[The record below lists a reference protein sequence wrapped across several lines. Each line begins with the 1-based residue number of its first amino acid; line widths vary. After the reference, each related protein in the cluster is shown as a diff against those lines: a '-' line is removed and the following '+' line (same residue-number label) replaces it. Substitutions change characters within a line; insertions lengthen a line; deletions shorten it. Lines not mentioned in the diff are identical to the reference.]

1 MTDNTPTTPILN
13 VRRLPKFPMR
23 VLLSLC
29 AILVLTAAVAGEAS
43 QGSGSPVALQMRFK
57 PGDASRYN
65 MTMLVTTAQPGV
77 TASTNAYDFRANL
90 IVEQRV
96 NRVEANGNGQLAVKT
111 VSGSGVSNGALFQA
125 DTEAKPALITF
136 DPRGTIVG
144 VQDMPVNSSNQ
155 TMLGSI
161 FSSGTFTMQGV
172 YLPAKPVHPGDS
184 WSQKVALG
192 GLGGGGSA
200 VVRSTFVRVDKISHF
215 RTARL
220 HSVLTMPISAG
231 LDAKMQPTAKAGVTA
246 SMLTG
251 TLKMTYDTDFAIT
264 EGKVVRCAGDGM
276 ITVDLV
282 QNAAPNSP
290 AHPLSKNI
298 ANNGRNAISSNRNAM
313 NRNSAESKKKS
324 PPQSGRSTG
333 TSQKT
338 AAPESLKITLHLHL
352 GNNLMQ

>member
-1 MTDNTPTTPILN
+1 MTNTTPTNALPLH
-13 VRRLPKFPMR
+13 RLPGLSAR
-23 VLLSLC
+23 VLVSLFTI
-29 AILVLTAAVAGEAS
+29 AGGTATLAVVAE
-43 QGSGSPVALQMRFK
+43 QGSGAPVALQMRFK

-77 TASTNAYDFRANL
+77 TATTNAYDFRANL

-96 NRVEANGNGQLAVKT
+96 DRVESNGNGQIAVKT
-111 VSGSGVSNGALFQA
+111 VSGSGMSNGAPFQA

-144 VQDMPVNSSNQ
+144 AKDMPVNSSNQ

-161 FSSGTFTMQGV
+161 FSSGAFTMQGV
-172 YLPAKPVHPGDS
+172 YLPAKPVQPGDK

-200 VVRSTFVRVDKISHF
+200 VVHSTFVRFDRISRF

-231 LDAKMQPTAKAGVTA
+231 LDAKMQMTTKSGAIA
-246 SMLTG
+246 STLRG
-251 TLKMTYDTDFAIT
+251 TLKMTYDTDFAIN
-264 EGKVVRCAGDGM
+264 EGKVVRCAGDGT

-282 QNAAPNSP
+282 QNSAPTNPSRSAA
-290 AHPLSKNI
+290 KNT
-298 ANNGRNAISSNRNAM
+298 ANNGRNAASSNRNAT
-313 NRNSAESKKKS
+313 ESKKKS
-324 PPQSGRSTG
+324 APKNGKSTG
-333 TSQKT
+333 QSQNPT
-338 AAPESLKITLHLHL
+338 PSPSNMKITLHLHL